1 MMCFQFMLFSS
12 CKGLRATDC
21 KKIINRA
28 HRIAPYKFGN
38 VARVHYKMERVRDP
52 VDKTDPAFHPD
63 SLLLIQDYWLIGI
76 RTDFEGNF
84 VAGIDDAGKV
94 EYNYPWCTADETEL
108 GYTCYDLGPWD
119 CSGGL
124 TWTEC
129 CDYAKAQVTDRG
141 IALTDLHG
149 NVLECY
155 DSPPP
160 ISEADPVDYGR
171 VKLRIDKGNIVVQAP
186 KNG

>member
-1 MMCFQFMLFSS
+1 MMFSS
-12 CKGLRATDC
+12 CKGLKASLC

-28 HRIAPYKFGN
+28 HRVAPYRFGSSP
-38 VARVHYKMERVRDP
+38 RVYYKTERVREP
-52 VDKTDPAFHPD
+52 VDKTDATFHPD
-63 SLLLIQDYWLIGI
+63 NLLAIQDYWLVGI
-76 RTDFEGNF
+76 RTNYEGTY

-94 EYNYPWCTADETEL
+94 EYSYPWCTVDETT
-108 GYTCYDLGPWD
+108 GYTCYDIGPWD
-119 CSGGL
+119 CSGGV

-129 CDYAKAQVTDRG
+129 CDYAKAQVIDRG

-149 NVLECY
+149 NSLECY

-160 ISEADPVDYGR
+160 VSEEDPINFAR
-171 VKLRIDKGNIVVQAP
+171 VKLHVDKGNVVVQSP